1 MSDFLTHS
9 QWIGKFTDNELSSE
23 EETQFLFRASQNP
36 LLRNELR
43 LDKDLSDLLADQ
55 GLLELSEAIRK
66 TIKNE
71 KSNKRMPLYRQI
83 AASVII
89 LVSLAGLAGLI
100 INYTTQWD
108 GQFFL
113 AHHTFLSPQVKG
125 LFGIYPG
132 ERKINSASTPAKR
145 RAIVQDNFKEDPY
158 TPRPEYEFLV
168 GTVTRDI
175 SVFVIS
181 PMPRVKCRVD
191 SLIQFSWRWLTG
203 PVPLSIEISDNHGR
217 VILNSMQVTDVNYIL
232 NTRYWTRGLYYYKI
246 SAADEL
252 VTIGSILIY

>member
-1 MSDFLTHS
+1 MSDFLTQS

-23 EETQFLFRASQNP
+23 EEIRFLFRASQNP

-43 LDKDLSDLLADQ
+43 LDKDLSDLLADP
-55 GLLELSEAIRK
+55 GLLELSETIRK
-66 TIKNE
+66 TIKNG
-71 KSNKRMPLYRQI
+71 KRNNRVPVYRQI

-89 LVSLAGLAGLI
+89 LLSLAGLASLI
-100 INYTTQWD
+100 ISYTTQRY
-108 GQFFL
+108 GQSFL
-113 AHHTFLSPQVKG
+113 AHHSFLSPQVKG
-125 LFGIYPG
+125 LFGLYPG
-132 ERKINSASTPAKR
+132 DGKTSTASTPARR
-145 RAIVQDNFKEDPY
+145 RATVQYNLEEDPY

-168 GTVTRDI
+168 GAVTRDI

-203 PVPLSIEISDNHGR
+203 PLPLSIEITDNHGHL
-217 VILNSMQVTDVNYIL
+217 VLNYLQVTDVNYVL
-232 NTRYWTRGLYYYKI
+232 NTRSWARGLYYYKI
-246 SAADEL
+246 TAGDEL

>member
-1 MSDFLTHS
+1 MSDFLTQS
-9 QWIGKFTDNELSSE
+9 QWIGKFTDNELSPE

-43 LDKDLSDLLADQ
+43 LDKDLSDLIVDQ
-55 GLLELSEAIRK
+55 GLLELSETIRK
-66 TIKNE
+66 TIKNG
-71 KSNKRMPLYRQI
+71 KSNNRMPVYRQI

-89 LVSLAGLAGLI
+89 LLSLAGLSGLI
-100 INYTTQWD
+100 VHCTSHWY

-113 AHHTFLSPQVKG
+113 AHHNFLSPQVKG
-125 LFGIYPG
+125 LFGLYHG
-132 ERKINSASTPAKR
+132 ERKINLASTPAKR

-158 TPRPEYEFLV
+158 APRPEYEFLV
-168 GTVTRDI
+168 GTVTRDL

-181 PMPRVKCRVD
+181 PMPRVKCRLD
-191 SLIQFSWRWLTG
+191 SLVRFSWRWLTG

-217 VILNSMQVTDVNYIL
+217 VVSNYMQVTDVTYIL
-232 NTRYWTRGLYYYKI
+232 NTRYWARGLYYYRI
-246 SAADEL
+246 SAGDEL